1 MVAPAKLVVAI
12 RARRVNF
19 PLPKS
24 SLGGRIGFEISRLVE
39 AVNSLRPI
47 STDDEFV
54 SVTTLGTKRQK
65 IRRKSTSANVSEF
78 RRIRVMREG
87 WLAVEGED
95 DDGNVIIAMKPYA
108 LAFMNNLTGTSYN
121 TGGHGLSAERET
133 DFGTWPEEEGFFIKV
148 RNSNMIGEAN
158 EYWHELIWPPYMGQ
172 ADTVTSGCR
181 HRTTPPPNAYL
192 VVARGSF
199 TDSTVQVD
207 DVTLD
212 TYDGGSPV
220 GDPVYPEWTD
230 ANFDGR
236 RWVPWSIAGNVL
248 ALDGGGLHVPSQ

>member
-1 MVAPAKLVVAI
+1 MVLVI
-12 RARRVNF
+12 RASRVNF
-19 PLPKS
+19 PLPKPS
-24 SLGGRIGFEISRLVE
+24 IGGRIGYELGRLVD

-54 SVTTLGTKRQK
+54 SVTTLGTKRVK
-65 IRRKSTSANVSEF
+65 LKRGAGSRATASEF

-108 LAFMNNLTGTSYN
+108 LAFMNNLTGTTYN
-121 TGGHGLSAERET
+121 FGGHGLSAERET

-148 RNSNMIGEAN
+148 RNFNMAGEAN
-158 EYWHELIWPPYMGQ
+158 EYWHELIWPPYIGE
-172 ADTVTSGCR
+172 ADSVTDGCR
-181 HRTTPPPNAYL
+181 FRTTPPPNAYL

-199 TDSTVQVD
+199 SASTVAVD

-212 TYDGGSPV
+212 AYNGGDPV
-220 GDPVYPEWTD
+220 GDSIYPEWTD

-248 ALDGGGLHVPSQ
+248 ALDAGGLHVPSQ